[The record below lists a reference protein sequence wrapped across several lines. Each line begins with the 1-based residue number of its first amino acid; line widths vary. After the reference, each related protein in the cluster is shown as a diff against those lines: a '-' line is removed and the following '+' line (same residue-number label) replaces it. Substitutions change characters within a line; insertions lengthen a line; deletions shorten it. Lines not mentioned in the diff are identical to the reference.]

1 MWADVVYIDCMC
13 RLVHPVPEA
22 VAAGQVV
29 LENASEAAL
38 ELFRLARDAHK
49 WLDLQHLFNTL
60 FDCTAD
66 MRRQSGES
74 LCRITVQNHLVRRH
88 GEPPPRRCIREVF
101 WVLVSGLQRAHR

>member
-38 ELFRLARDAHK
+38 ELFRFARDARK
-49 WLDLQHLFNTL
+49 WFDLQNLLNTL
-60 FDCTAD
+60 VGCIAD
-66 MRRQSGES
+66 MRG
-74 LCRITVQNHLVRRH
+74 
-88 GEPPPRRCIREVF
+88 
-101 WVLVSGLQRAHR
+101 